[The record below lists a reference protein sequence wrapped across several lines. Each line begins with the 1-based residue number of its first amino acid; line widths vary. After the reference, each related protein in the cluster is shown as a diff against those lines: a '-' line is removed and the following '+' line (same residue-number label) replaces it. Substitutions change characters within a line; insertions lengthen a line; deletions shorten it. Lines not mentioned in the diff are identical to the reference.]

1 MQIKIRKRFRF
12 RSSCSRPGGRVC
24 GSMGSLFRFSVVFF
38 FLFFRFVW
46 FFFLPGTNFL
56 IIPRICRGGGDGRK
70 VCALYNVRRRVY
82 IINSV
87 VMAIGWRCGDMA
99 GTTSAGEEM
108 KNNKV
113 VARGEEKLY
122 ISAANSK
129 RLYIFPIRRRRPFSS
144 RRKKK
149 MTPRPQRSRLT
160 TIPRLFYSYVVVLS
174 MSISRKCFAYLKCI
188 PVYGAWLSS

>member
-1 MQIKIRKRFRF
+1 
-12 RSSCSRPGGRVC
+12 
-24 GSMGSLFRFSVVFF
+24 
-38 FLFFRFVW
+38 
-46 FFFLPGTNFL
+46 
-56 IIPRICRGGGDGRK
+56 
-70 VCALYNVRRRVY
+70 
-82 IINSV
+82 
-87 VMAIGWRCGDMA
+87 MAIGWRCGDMV

-149 MTPRPQRSRLT
+149 NDPSPPTQQINDDTALVLFVRRGVIYEYIAEVLCLPKTYTYTWCTIILVIRWPRAISNKYLNAALKRVGVHRACILYYCCHDGFERIART
-160 TIPRLFYSYVVVLS
+160 TA
-174 MSISRKCFAYLKCI
+174 ISAKNVQNFPYA
-188 PVYGAWLSS
+188 